1 MLETQITPELTNIA
15 GKSIV
20 VTGGT
25 TGIGKATAIL
35 LASHQ
40 ARVLIFGREQ
50 APLNDALAA
59 IKSKGGEVIGLT
71 ADAAKREDIQR
82 VFEIADQKFGGVDI
96 LINNAALG
104 AGSIINTPPEEQD
117 YIVRTNL
124 LGYMLAAHEA
134 IQRMRAKGEG
144 QIVFIGSMS
153 SEVHEAGSSL
163 YVATKSGVSGLTQAL
178 RKEVHEMGIRISLI
192 EPGEVGTDMDPHT
205 VEEQRQRQA
214 RLEELKAE
222 DIADVV
228 YYVLT
233 RPKRSDIIELKI
245 RPHMQAI

>member
-1 MLETQITPELTNIA
+1 
-15 GKSIV
+15 
-20 VTGGT
+20 
-25 TGIGKATAIL
+25 
-35 LASHQ
+35 
-40 ARVLIFGREQ
+40 
-50 APLNDALAA
+50 
-59 IKSKGGEVIGLT
+59 
-71 ADAAKREDIQR
+71 
-82 VFEIADQKFGGVDI
+82 
-96 LINNAALG
+96 
-104 AGSIINTPPEEQD
+104 
-117 YIVRTNL
+117 
-124 LGYMLAAHEA
+124 MLAAHEA

-163 YVATKSGVSGLTQAL
+163 YVATKSGVLGLTQAL